1 MAFSR
6 DISYTISITPVNV
19 DEALDMYSYYDNNL
33 LTGDFNAENAS
44 PLLEKFSLLT

>member
-6 DISYTISITPVNV
+6 DISSTISITPVNV

-44 PLLEKFSLLT
+44 PLLEKFSLST

>member
-6 DISYTISITPVNV
+6 DISSTILITPVNV

-44 PLLEKFSLLT
+44 PLLEKFSLST